1 MPAPQDRGAARQEI
15 LGRKSVSMK
24 NYEKPGLPDTPGIS
38 LHDLWQVVQKR
49 RGLVLATALTVFAV
63 TALISFLIVPTYTA
77 SGQILI
83 EREPNILSFEEVLQI
98 ESFNDDYYQTQY
110 KLLLSRA
117 LAGDTIDRIKLEQ
130 NKDFVKTAIKGGDK
144 RMAEVLANPLS
155 RGKLVDE
162 FLTRLTV
169 RPVRKT
175 RLVQASFNDRSPRL
189 AADILNALF
198 AAYVEMNIRKK
209 YQATEKATDFL
220 AGQIDAVRGEIEAN
234 EQKLQEYGKSKN
246 IIALSSSENTV
257 IGKLG
262 ELNKALTDAQIDRIN
277 KESYYNEIRVATPDY
292 IPDALT
298 NPLIQKLREDYGRLY
313 RDYVKRSETFLPDYP
328 QIQSLKVELDAAKQA
343 LEDETQALIKR
354 ALTDYQSAYGREQA
368 LIGAF
373 NSQKT
378 EAFQLNS
385 NAIQYNSL
393 LIQIQNAKSLL
404 ENLMKRKSETDVSS
418 RLKDLRTSNIWI
430 VDKAEIPLKPSSP
443 HRGRNMVLGLLAGLV
458 GGLGLALVLENL
470 DNTVKDSEDVRRLA
484 GLPMLGIV
492 PAFCQNGQLGDYG
505 VTVEEEAGEPATEG
519 RRCVPGMGPG
529 TRACPDL
536 DRPAEARAGPGRARV
551 PGPHRPLLAEV
562 LLRRVLP
569 VDPDDAA
576 VLDRLQVEGAR
587 RHEPAAAGGQDGHDL
602 QHGHRHGPDRE
613 ARSDRRR
620 RPSQAPAAQGVRGQE
635 PERPD
640 QVSHRGHVRRGPA
653 ARDADPDAV
662 PDQFRARSPE
672 SPRAPGIGKGRD
684 AHRAAQGAIR
694 LHFRGHAAGAGR
706 ERRPGARNAAGG
718 GDPGRAR
725 GADAKGGVEA
735 RPAEDR
741 GPQHPEPR
749 RRHQQRPDAGPWRI
763 PRLVVL

>member
-1 MPAPQDRGAARQEI
+1 
-15 LGRKSVSMK
+15 MK
-24 NYEKPGLPDTPGIS
+24 NYEKPGLQDATGIS
-38 LHDLWQVVQKR
+38 LHDLWQVIQKR

-63 TALISFLIVPTYTA
+63 VALISLLIVPTYTA

-83 EREPNILSFEEVLQI
+83 EREPNILSFEDVLQI

-117 LAGDTIDRIKLEQ
+117 LAGDTIDRMKLDE
-130 NKDFVKTAIKGGDK
+130 NKDFVKTAIKGGDR
-144 RMAEVLANPLS
+144 RMAEVMASPLS
-155 RGKLVDE
+155 RGKLIDE
-162 FLTRLTV
+162 FLDRLTV

-175 RLVQASFNDRSPRL
+175 RLVEASFSDRSPRL

-220 AGQIDAVRGEIEAN
+220 AGQIQSVRAEIEAN

-313 RDYVKRSETFLPDYP
+313 RDYVKRSETFLPEYP
-328 QIQSLKVELDAAKQA
+328 QIQSLKAELDQAKLA

-373 NSQKT
+373 NSQKS

-430 VDKAEIPLKPSSP
+430 VDKAEIPPKPSSP
-443 HRGRNMVLGLLAGLV
+443 HRGRNMAIGLLIGLF

-470 DNTVKDSEDVRRLA
+470 DNTVKDSEDVRRLS

-492 PAFCQNGQLGDYG
+492 PAFSENGQLGEYG
-505 VTVEEEAGEPATEG
+505 VTVEEPAGEPEKKAAAARVWAQVLERARTAIGLPKSAPPPGEHEALDLIVHFSPKSSFAEYYRSIRTTLLFSTDSKMKALAVMSPLPQEGKTVTTCNMAIAMAQTGKRVLIVDADLRKPRLHRVFGVKNLNGLTKYLTADLAVEDLLHATPIPTLFLINSG
-519 RRCVPGMGPG
+519 PVPPNPLELLGSEKAATLIERLKERFDFIFVDTPPVLAVSDALVLG
-529 TRACPDL
+529 TRL
-536 DRPAEARAGPGRARV
+536 
-551 PGPHRPLLAEV
+551 
-562 LLRRVLP
+562 
-569 VDPDDAA
+569 
-576 VLDRLQVEGAR
+576 EGAILVVR
-587 RHEPAAAGGQDGHDL
+587 CGRTP
-602 QHGHRHGPDRE
+602 RE
-613 ARSDRRR
+613 ALKRAHEKIAAHNIRNLGVVINNVQMRDFDEYHVSSYYRHSGRS
-620 RPSQAPAAQGVRGQE
+620 
-635 PERPD
+635 
-640 QVSHRGHVRRGPA
+640 
-653 ARDADPDAV
+653 
-662 PDQFRARSPE
+662 
-672 SPRAPGIGKGRD
+672 
-684 AHRAAQGAIR
+684 
-694 LHFRGHAAGAGR
+694 
-706 ERRPGARNAAGG
+706 
-718 GDPGRAR
+718 
-725 GADAKGGVEA
+725 EA
-735 RPAEDR
+735 
-741 GPQHPEPR
+741 
-749 RRHQQRPDAGPWRI
+749 
-763 PRLVVL
+763 